1 METIYNKIISG
12 LITISIS
19 FASLFGAGGG
29 VATQQDVKKVKE
41 EIKIET
47 SQESDMKLGSISFV
61 AGKTYYLYG
70 GGIGSSDTSITLTA
84 FKTPVSN
91 YNLVMSNFGT
101 TGYVTIEP
109 ANTTRQEIVSFT
121 GITQNADGTATLT
134 GATRGLSPVSP
145 YTASTTI
152 QKAHSGGSV
161 VVISNPPQLYDSFP
175 AKSNAET
182 ITGSWSFPLTPTID
196 ANPASKKYVDD
207 TAFSGAGVIDATA
220 TARGV
225 VEISTGLETAS
236 STATGS
242 SGTLA
247 IPASLAT
254 STYNSATASLK
265 VVVTQNNGKID
276 SYFIA
281 TTTLGIYNNVT
292 LTGTTTAATCVG
304 CGNNPIII
312 PATQIGSSTPTAING
327 LSLGPDQGFYSTA
340 TSTFFY
346 LGDTQHAVLNASVQ
360 VPDWATQLTSIKVL
374 YARMGTGNVKSL
386 FQVSYASSTYPTTPT
401 VDSTT
406 ETFAGTGTDQQID
419 SHTVPTAA
427 FNSINSVSSGGIINF
442 FMGRDANDGGI
453 DTYNNPFRVYGVEF
467 TFN

>member
-12 LITISIS
+12 LITISLS

-47 SQESDMKLGSISFV
+47 SQESDMKLGSINYV
-61 AGKTYYLYG
+61 AGKVYNLYG

-121 GITQNADGTATLT
+121 GVTQNADGTATLT
-134 GATRGLSPVSP
+134 GVTRGLSPVSP

-175 AKSNAET
+175 AKSNDET

-207 TAFSGAGVIDATA
+207 TAFSGAGVIDASA

-225 VEISTGLETAS
+225 VELATGLEIAS
-236 STATGS
+236 STAVGS
-242 SGTLA
+242 SGNLVV
-247 IPASLAT
+247 PASLAT
-254 STYNSATASLK
+254 STYNSATADLK

-276 SYFIA
+276 DNFIGSLA
-281 TTTLGIYNNVT
+281 STTAVSGTGAT
-292 LTGTTTAATCVG
+292 LTQLVPVGSITAYASTTAPTGWLLANGDSVAVATYPNLHAIIGYSYGGAGANFTLPDMRGRNILMASTTANVG
-304 CGNNPIII
+304 QTGGESNHTLTVAELAAHTHTMN
-312 PATQIGSSTPTAING
+312 QNGSAKNTGTGSGGAAGVN
-327 LSLGPDQGFYSTA
+327 LGYSTIA
-340 TSTFFY
+340 PTDSA
-346 LGDTQHAVLNASVQ
+346 GSDNAHNVLDPYMSLQ
-360 VPDWATQLTSIKVL
+360 YIIK
-374 YARMGTGNVKSL
+374 Y
-386 FQVSYASSTYPTTPT
+386 
-401 VDSTT
+401 
-406 ETFAGTGTDQQID
+406 
-419 SHTVPTAA
+419 
-427 FNSINSVSSGGIINF
+427 
-442 FMGRDANDGGI
+442 
-453 DTYNNPFRVYGVEF
+453 
-467 TFN
+467 